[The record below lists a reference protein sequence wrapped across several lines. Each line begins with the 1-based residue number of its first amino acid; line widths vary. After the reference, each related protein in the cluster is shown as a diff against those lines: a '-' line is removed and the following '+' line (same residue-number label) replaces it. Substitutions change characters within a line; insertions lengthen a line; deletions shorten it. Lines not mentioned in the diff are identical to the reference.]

1 VNDTGLRRFEWNGL
15 TLLVRRYGPEDP
27 GEPALAPAP
36 AILLVHGIGVSARYF
51 ERLARALAPDAT
63 VYAVDMPGFGAAPKP
78 EPRRSLDLVTLAELI
93 RAFIASADI
102 AKPVLVG
109 HSMGCQIVVEMA
121 LQDPALSDQLVLM
134 GPVVDTAAP
143 TAVGQALRLL
153 RDMCVEPPKSNA
165 IVLGDYLRCGPRWYF
180 RELGFMLG
188 YPLLPRLARLATPAL
203 VIRGARDPVAP
214 ADWVARVVDVVPHG
228 ERLDVPGAAHVVQ
241 FAAPREVAAAILARA
256 GVRR

>member
-1 VNDTGLRRFEWNGL
+1 VKVDGPGRFEWNGL
-15 TLLVRRYGPEDP
+15 TLLVRRYGPEDS
-27 GEPALAPAP
+27 GAPAP
-36 AILLVHGIGVSARYF
+36 APAVVLVHGIGVSARYY
-51 ERLARALAPDAT
+51 ERLARTLAPDAA
-63 VYAVDMPGFGAAPKP
+63 VYAVDLPGFGAAPKP
-78 EPRRSLDLVTLAELI
+78 KPRRSVDLATLAELI
-93 RAFIASADI
+93 RAYLAQANIT
-102 AKPVLVG
+102 KPVLVG
-109 HSMGCQIVVEMA
+109 HSMGCQIVVEMS

-153 RDMCVEPPKSNA
+153 RDMCVEPPKSNG
-165 IVLGDYLRCGPRWYF
+165 IVLGDYLRCGPRWYL

-188 YPLLPRLARLATPAL
+188 YPLLPRLGRLNTPTL

-228 ERLDVPGAAHVVQ
+228 DRLDVPGAAHVVQ
-241 FAAPREVAAAILARA
+241 FAAPRVVAAAILARA